1 MFRKLFFFATIL
13 FLFFINTSGQ
23 ITKGFWMFG
32 GNGSLRSGT
41 FSLPGNEFKS
51 TQINIQPRVG
61 FFPTD
66 KFATGI
72 LWNYSFSKN
81 KPSIGSSG
89 SASTFGVG
97 PFIRYYLLSKEKQV
111 NILAEANGLYN
122 WQTGSLNSKSG
133 QTEYSIVAG
142 PAIFLNSSVAV
153 EILTGYRHSKETQSN
168 GSLGK
173 EFLIQIGL
181 QVYLER
187 AK

>member
-1 MFRKLFFFATIL
+1 MFRKLIFVGTVL
-13 FLFFINTSGQ
+13 FLFFISASGQ

-61 FFPTD
+61 FFPSD

-72 LWNYSFSKN
+72 LLNYSFNRN
-81 KPSIGSSG
+81 KQAIGPAG

-97 PFIRYYLLSKEKQV
+97 PFVRYYLLSKEKQV
-111 NILAEANGLYN
+111 NLLAEANGLYN

-142 PAIFLNSSVAV
+142 PAIFLNTSVAV
-153 EILTGYRHSKETQSN
+153 EILTGYRYSKETQSN

-187 AK
+187 AR